1 MFETV
6 FSEEFTVFVLKS
18 DFAMVFCL
26 IREIGLHSGT
36 MRWADGENPVAALPM
51 KIGVVRSARF
61 QPLGGA
67 GLDLLN

>member
-26 IREIGLHSGT
+26 IREIGLQSGT